1 MSNPAQCLNELVVV
15 LDRLEQ
21 VLETETDCLQLM
33 RMNEAGALLEEKTR
47 LSESYERLQTSLAA
61 DPTPFKLL
69 TAGQRQGL
77 RDMLD
82 RFRRV
87 LVDNERAILAAKE
100 VGERVIKTI
109 IDAVKQDRLT
119 NAGYSKE
126 GVLSAGA
133 KYGAKAVTLS
143 LNQAI

>member
-1 MSNPAQCLNELVVV
+1 MSNPAARLNELVIV

-21 VLETETDCLQLM
+21 VLESETDCLR
-33 RMNEAGALLEEKTR
+33 RMQTDEAAKLLEDKTR
-47 LSESYERLQTSLAA
+47 LAHSYERLQAGLAE

-77 RDMLD
+77 RDMLE

-87 LVDNERAILAAKE
+87 LADNERAILAARS
-100 VGERVIKTI
+100 VGERVIQTI

-119 NAGYSKE
+119 NAGYSAA
-126 GVLSAGA
+126 GVLSAGSR
-133 KYGAKAVTLS
+133 GGKAVTLS